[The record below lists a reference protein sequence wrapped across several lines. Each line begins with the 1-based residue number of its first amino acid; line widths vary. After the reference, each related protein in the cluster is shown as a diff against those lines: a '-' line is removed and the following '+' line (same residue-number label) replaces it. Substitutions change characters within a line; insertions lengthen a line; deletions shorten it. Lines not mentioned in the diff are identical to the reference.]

1 MIWKRYKELA
11 AQLRN
16 LRGSVPEVMKG
27 FATLAQTALASKA
40 LDGKTK
46 ELIALAIAVAVRC
59 DDCIGF
65 HVKAAVAQGASR
77 EEVAETLGMAIYMGA
92 GCTPATR
99 WKRSISS
106 PCFSWE
112 AQQLVNCSRK
122 YPQLRRWSISPQ
134 RITQIE
140 AISTPLVALRC
151 GPKSSM
157 TLPVTLG
164 EAG

>member
-1 MIWKRYKELA
+1 MSGITENWPDVTKELA

-65 HVKAAVAQGASR
+65 HVKAALKEGASR
-77 EEVAETLGMAIYMGA
+77 DEVTETLGMAIYMGA
-92 GCTPATR
+92 GPSVMYA
-99 WKRSISS
+99 SHAL
-106 PCFSWE
+106 E
-112 AQQLVNCSRK
+112 AFAQFQNQDAK
-122 YPQLRRWSISPQ
+122 AP
-134 RITQIE
+134 T
-140 AISTPLVALRC
+140 VA
-151 GPKSSM
+151 
-157 TLPVTLG
+157 
-164 EAG
+164 A